1 MTRRARTLGLLVDW
15 LEDEYQNKVLSGVD
29 DAARQRGAQLLCFT
43 GGILASPYRF
53 GERRNFIYDLAG
65 PESLDG
71 IIIMSGTLGNY
82 IGPKKLARYC
92 ERYRPLPMTSIGV
105 ALEGIPSVLVDN
117 ARGMH
122 DAIAHLVQVHGYR
135 RIAFIRGPGVNE
147 EAEARYRVYRSV
159 LAEHNLPFNPDLV
172 TLGNFQAAS
181 GIEAVRIMLDERRV
195 AFDAV
200 VAANDFMA
208 LGAME
213 ALHARGI
220 RIPHDVALIGFDDL
234 KEGRFAPSPL
244 TTVRQP
250 LEEQGALATRMV
262 LDQLDGKPIQQ
273 EVVLH
278 TELVTRQS
286 CGCSP
291 HAAVVVRSD
300 ASAYTS
306 LGELMSHRRERIL
319 DDMRQAVRMSA
330 TEVDPRSADR
340 LLDVFM
346 ETMETADIREFR
358 SGVDSVLLEVAPAG
372 NVDAWQAVITAL
384 REHCLPALERDAKA
398 RNFAEELWHEA
409 RAQVGSIAE
418 RAQAQIRLEVEQ
430 WSKVL
435 RKTGEALFT
444 TLDVESVMRAVADQL
459 PRLRIRSAFLAL
471 YEGDASPDQAC
482 RLVLSFDGDRRQP
495 PTESVVYPARQLIPP
510 GTLPEHRRFTYVVEP
525 LFFEREQL
533 GFVFF
538 EMGPRRGVVYET
550 LRDQIGSA
558 LKGALLV
565 RQVVDETARRQ
576 MAERE
581 RVEKEAQIAARIQT
595 SILPRDLRVDGLE
608 LAATMLP
615 APEVGGDYYDVLPT
629 GDGCW
634 LGIGDVAGHGLQT
647 GLVMMMMQSVVATVV
662 RHSPSA
668 APRDVLRILNG
679 VLFENVR
686 HRLHQDEHATVTL
699 IRYQSSGRLTYAGAH
714 EEILVFRADTGRCE
728 AVPTP
733 GTWVAAVKNIDSGT
747 IDSTLQL
754 GRGDL
759 ILLYTDGVTQ
769 ARNVARQPFGSERLR
784 ELFES
789 VGRESPVTVRDRVM
803 EAVREWTDQQEDDVT
818 VVVARYT
825 G

>member
-71 IIIMSGTLGNY
+71 VIVMSGTLGNY

-105 ALEGIPSVLVDN
+105 ALDDIPSVLVDN
-117 ARGMH
+117 ARGMR
-122 DAIAHLVQVHGYR
+122 DAIAHLIVVHGYR

-159 LAEHNLPFNPDLV
+159 LAEHSLPFNPDLV
-172 TLGNFQAAS
+172 TLGNFQASS
-181 GIEAVRIMLDERRV
+181 GVEAVRIMLDERKV

-220 RIPHDVALIGFDDL
+220 RIPHDVALVGFDDL

-250 LEEQGALATRMV
+250 LEEQGGLATRMV
-262 LDQLDGKPIQQ
+262 LDQLEGKPVDAR
-273 EVVLH
+273 VVLH

-286 CGCSP
+286 CGCAS
-291 HAAVVVRSD
+291 HAALVVRSS
-300 ASAYTS
+300 ASAYGTME
-306 LGELMSHRRERIL
+306 ELLEHRREHIL
-319 DDMRQAVRMSA
+319 EDMRLAVRMSA
-330 TEVDPRSADR
+330 SEVEPQCADR
-340 LLDVFM
+340 LLDVFIA
-346 ETMETADIREFR
+346 TMKSGDIREFR
-358 SGVDSVLLEVAPAG
+358 SGVDSILLEVAPAG

-384 REHCLPALERDAKA
+384 REHFLPVLENEPSR
-398 RNFAEELWHEA
+398 RSLAEELWHEA
-409 RAQVGSIAE
+409 RAQIGSVAE
-418 RAQAQIRLEVEQ
+418 RAQAQKRLDVEQ
-430 WSKVL
+430 WAKVL

-444 TLDVESVMRAVADQL
+444 TLDVESVMRAVVEQL

-471 YEGDASPDQAC
+471 YEGDASPEQAC
-482 RLVLSFDGDRRQP
+482 RLVLRYDGEQHP
-495 PTESVVYPARQLIPP
+495 LAHEPVIYPARQLIPA

-565 RQVVDETARRQ
+565 QQVVEETARRQ
-576 MAERE
+576 VAERE
-581 RVEKEAQIAARIQT
+581 RLEKEAQIAAKIQT
-595 SILPRDLRVDGLE
+595 GILPRDLGVDGLE
-608 LAATMLP
+608 IAASMVPAAT
-615 APEVGGDYYDVLPT
+615 VGGDYYDVLPT
-629 GDGCW
+629 ADGCW
-634 LGIGDVAGHGLQT
+634 IGIGDVAGHGLQT
-647 GLVMMMMQSVVATVV
+647 GLVMMMIQSAVASMIRYT
-662 RHSPSA
+662 PGA
-668 APRDVLRILNG
+668 APRDVLRVLNS

-686 HRLHQDEHATVTL
+686 QRLHQDEHATLTL
-699 IRYQSSGRLTYAGAH
+699 LRYHRMGRIVHAGAH
-714 EEILVFRADTGRCE
+714 EEMLVFRAASGRCE
-728 AVPTP
+728 AIVTP
-733 GTWVAAVKNIDSGT
+733 GTWVAAVRNIDSGT
-747 IDSTLQL
+747 VDTNLQL
-754 GRGDL
+754 QHGDVL
-759 ILLYTDGVTQ
+759 LLYTDGVTR
-769 ARNVARQPFGSERLR
+769 ARNAVQEAFGSERLR
-784 ELFES
+784 SLFDS
-789 VGRESPVTVRDRVM
+789 VGRESVSVIRDKVM
-803 EAVREWTDQQEDDVT
+803 EAVRDWMEEQEDDVT
-818 VVVARYT
+818 VLVARYV

>member
-105 ALEGIPSVLVDN
+105 ALERIPSVLVDN
-117 ARGMH
+117 ARGMR

-147 EAEARYRVYRSV
+147 EAEDRYKVYRSV
-159 LAEHNLPFNPDLV
+159 LMEHNLPFNPDLV
-172 TLGNFQAAS
+172 TLGNFQASS
-181 GIEAVRIMLDERRV
+181 GVEAVRIMLDERRV
-195 AFDAV
+195 SFDAV

-220 RIPHDVALIGFDDL
+220 RIPHDVALVGFDDL
-234 KEGRFAPSPL
+234 KAGRFAPSPL

-250 LEEQGALATRMV
+250 LEEQGALATNMV
-262 LDQLDGKPIQQ
+262 LDQLDGKPL
-273 EVVLH
+273 EDRVVLH

-286 CGCSP
+286 CGCAP
-291 HAAVVVRSD
+291 HAAAIVRSD
-300 ASAYTS
+300 ATAYS
-306 LGELMSHRRERIL
+306 SIEELIEHRRERIIE
-319 DDMRQAVRMSA
+319 DMRQSVRMSS
-330 TEVDPRSADR
+330 TEVDERCADR
-340 LLDVFM
+340 LLDVFL
-346 ETMETADIREFR
+346 ETLKSGDVRDFR
-358 SGVDSVLLEVAPAG
+358 SVVDTILLEVAPAG

-384 REHCLPALERDAKA
+384 REHCLPVLEREPA
-398 RNFAEELWHEA
+398 RRSLAEELWHEA
-409 RAQVGSIAE
+409 RAQIGSVAE
-418 RAQAQIRLEVEQ
+418 REQAKKRLEVEH
-430 WSKVL
+430 WAKAL

-444 TLDVESVMRAVADQL
+444 TLDVQSVMRAVAEQL

-471 YEGDASPDQAC
+471 YEGEPSPEQAC
-482 RLVLSFDGDRRQP
+482 RLVLNFDGDRRQLP
-495 PTESVVYPARQLIPP
+495 SESVVYPARQLIPP
-510 GTLPEHRRFTYVVEP
+510 GTLPEQRRFTYVVEP

-565 RQVVDETARRQ
+565 QQVVDETARRQ

-581 RVEKEAQIAARIQT
+581 RLEKEMQIAARIQT
-595 SILPRDLRVDGLE
+595 SILPRDLSVDGLE
-608 LAATMLP
+608 TAALMIP
-615 APEVGGDYYDVLPT
+615 SAEVGGDYYDVIST
-629 GDGCW
+629 TNGCW
-634 LGIGDVAGHGLQT
+634 IGIGDVAGHGLQT
-647 GLVMMMMQSVVATVV
+647 GLVMMMIQSIVAAVV
-662 RHSPSA
+662 RNTPDA
-668 APRDVLRILNG
+668 APRDVLRVLNG

-686 HRLHQDEHATVTL
+686 QRLHQDEHATLTL
-699 IRYQSSGRLTYAGAH
+699 IRYERSGRLTYAGAH
-714 EEILVFRADTGRCE
+714 EEILLFRAATGRSE
-728 AVPTP
+728 SVPTP
-733 GTWVAAVKNIDSGT
+733 GTWVAAVRNIDSGT
-747 IDSTLQL
+747 VDNTLALQP
-754 GRGDL
+754 DDVF
-759 ILLYTDGVTQ
+759 LLYTDGVTQ
-769 ARNVARQPFGSERLR
+769 ARNAAQQPFGAERLR
-784 ELFES
+784 QLFES
-789 VGRESPVTVRDRVM
+789 LGGEPVVAIRDQIIEV
-803 EAVREWTDQQEDDVT
+803 VREWTEDQDDDIT
-818 VVVARYT
+818 IFVARYT